1 MYVRKVR
8 GQNKVSKIT
17 LSATEVELA
26 KRMGITV
33 EKYVKQMLRII
44 AKQRRWKWYFNKE
57 ENT

>member
-17 LSATEVELA
+17 LTATEVALA
-26 KRMGITV
+26 KKMGITV
-33 EKYVKQMLRII
+33 ERYVSQMLRII

-57 ENT
+57 NK

>member
-8 GQNKVSKIT
+8 NQNKVSKIT
-17 LSATEVELA
+17 LTATEVTLV
-26 KRMGITV
+26 KKMDISL

-57 ENT
+57 NT

>member
-33 EKYVKQMLRII
+33 ERYVKQMLRII

-57 ENT
+57 NT

>member
-17 LSATEVELA
+17 LTATEVELA

-57 ENT
+57 TK

>member
-8 GQNKVSKIT
+8 NQNKVSKIT
-17 LSATEVELA
+17 LTATEVALV
-26 KRMGITV
+26 KKMDISL

-57 ENT
+57 NT

>member
-8 GQNKVSKIT
+8 NQNKVSKIT
-17 LSATEVELA
+17 LTATEVALV
-26 KRMGITV
+26 KKMDISL

-57 ENT
+57 KP